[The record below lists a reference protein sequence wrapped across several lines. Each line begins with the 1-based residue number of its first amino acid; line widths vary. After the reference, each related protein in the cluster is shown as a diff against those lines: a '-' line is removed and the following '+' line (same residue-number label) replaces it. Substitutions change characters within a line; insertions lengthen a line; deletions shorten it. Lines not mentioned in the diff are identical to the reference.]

1 MPTGNQGQGRRN
13 DANDRNN
20 SGAGQPG
27 REQPGQAA
35 GKGVAEGVHQ
45 AGDRFREGYEA
56 ARQELAHRYRGA
68 EGSIARN
75 PGNSVL
81 IGFGLG
87 VGVGLALTAMLT
99 HREET
104 WAERYL
110 PDSLRDLP
118 ETIRNA
124 RVPESVRSAARDAK
138 VPDSVHHTF
147 HHLAEAIR
155 DLPATISK
163 AVGR

>member
-1 MPTGNQGQGRRN
+1 MPAGNQGQGRRN
-13 DANDRNN
+13 EGNDRNN
-20 SGAGQPG
+20 GGAGQ
-27 REQPGQAA
+27 AA
-35 GKGVAEGVHQ
+35 RNLSEGVQQ
-45 AGDRFREGYEA
+45 ASDRFREGYET
-56 ARQELAHRYRGA
+56 AREELAHRYRRA

-87 VGVGLALTAMLT
+87 VGIGLALTAMLT

-104 WAERYL
+104 WADRYL

-118 ETIRNA
+118 D
-124 RVPESVRSAARDAK
+124 SLRSARENVRGAVRDAH

-155 DLPATISK
+155 DLPSTISK